1 MGKLASQVAIVTG
14 GAGALG
20 RAISTALA
28 AEGAAV
34 VVHYISRRE
43 AAEAVVG
50 AISEQGGRAASVQAD
65 LSVPDGARQLVDAAL
80 ESFGKIDIL
89 VNNAGMIRDTLILRM
104 KDEDWSTVLH
114 TNLSSAFYCT
124 KAVLREFIRQH
135 GGRIINIASI
145 VAEVGNPGQANY
157 VAAKAGLI
165 GLTKAVAREVA
176 TRGITVNAVAPGF
189 IEAGMTSR
197 LSPEQTRA
205 HLEQV
210 PLGRAGKPEE
220 VAAAVVFFA
229 SDDAAYITGQVL
241 NVDGGLVMK

>member
-1 MGKLASQVAIVTG
+1 MGKLDSQVAIVTG
-14 GAGALG
+14 GSGALG

-28 AEGAAV
+28 AEGAAI
-34 VVHYISRRE
+34 VVHYASHHN

-50 AISEQGGRAASVQAD
+50 AISELGGRAASVQAD
-65 LSVPDGARQLVDAAL
+65 LSTPDGARQLVASAL

-104 KDEDWSTVLH
+104 KDDDWSTVLH

-124 KAVLREFIRQH
+124 RAVLREFVRQH

-197 LSPEQTRA
+197 LSAEQTRA
-205 HLEQV
+205 HIEQV

-241 NVDGGLVMK
+241 NVDGGLVMR

>member
-1 MGKLASQVAIVTG
+1 MGKLAKQVAIVTG
-14 GAGALG
+14 GSGALG
-20 RAISTALA
+20 RAISMAMA
-28 AEGAAV
+28 SEGAAV
-34 VVHYISRRE
+34 VVHYASHRE
-43 AAEAVVG
+43 SAEAVVG
-50 AISEQGGRAASVQAD
+50 AISEQGGRATSVQAD
-65 LSVPDGARQLVDAAL
+65 LAAPEGARQLVAAAID
-80 ESFGKIDIL
+80 SFGRIDIL

-104 KDEDWSTVLH
+104 KDEDWSAVLD

-124 KAVLREFIRQH
+124 KAVLREFVRQH

-145 VAEVGNPGQANY
+145 VAEIGNPGQANY

-197 LSPEQTRA
+197 LSAEQVKT

-210 PLGRAGKPEE
+210 PLGRPGKPEE
-220 VAAAVVFFA
+220 VAAAVVFLA
-229 SDDAAYITGQVL
+229 SDDASYITGQVL

>member
-1 MGKLASQVAIVTG
+1 MGKLDAQVAIVTG
-14 GAGALG
+14 GSGALG
-20 RAISTALA
+20 RAISSALA

-34 VVHYISRRE
+34 VVHYASHHN

-50 AISEQGGRAASVQAD
+50 AISEMGGRAASVQAD
-65 LSVPDGARQLVDAAL
+65 LSTPEGARQLVSSAL

-124 KAVLREFIRQH
+124 RAVLREFVRQH

-197 LSPEQTRA
+197 LSTEQTRT
-205 HLEQV
+205 HIEQV

-241 NVDGGLVMK
+241 NVDGGLVMR